1 MRRGGFSG
9 FRNNTRQETK
19 QEYSVEHS
27 KEFSVKHS
35 KEFSVKHSKEYSV
48 EHSRIHENTEL
59 TVLL

>member
-35 KEFSVKHSKEYSV
+35 KEYSV

-59 TVLL
+59 TVIINSY